1 MVPRSTIHKQKKEFF
16 ALVSVSLCL
25 PLPTPTFPR
34 MTLKCSRSSAGRC
47 NNSMR
52 RSRGPSFNYKR
63 QCKPIVQSVWLRK
76 PGEKWRPKPR
86 KKQRGRELWR
96 RRRERRGQWNISSDS
111 RTRCQRKRLKD
122 PKLQGPSARRSL
134 LEMRKG
140 NSPSRRLEESTA
152 EVPQSRWRVLTPV
165 RGVCAPGRI
174 AWYIPQGEYLI
185 IYTYYYYLIIFFF
198 IATSLLVPGT
208 LHSSSGVYS
217 IPIPTPWP

>member
-76 PGEKWRPKPR
+76 PGEKWRPRPR
-86 KKQRGRELWR
+86 KRPRGRGLWR
-96 RRRERRGQWNISSDS
+96 RMMEY
-111 RTRCQRKRLKD
+111 
-122 PKLQGPSARRSL
+122 LQHLQNEVLEEEAAL
-134 LEMRKG
+134 LEGAERSQVVGSKRKEVAAG
-140 NSPSRRLEESTA
+140 DEEGQRPSKKAS
-152 EVPQSRWRVLTPV
+152 V
-165 RGVCAPGRI
+165 I
-174 AWYIPQGEYLI
+174 A
-185 IYTYYYYLIIFFF
+185 
-198 IATSLLVPGT
+198 
-208 LHSSSGVYS
+208 
-217 IPIPTPWP
+217 